1 MLAYSPAGR
10 GEERGER
17 EERERRE
24 DQPTPSPSLCPKV
37 HNPGTGRRRGR
48 CTGTQASEKAPG
60 VPATRPHAPAGTQAW
75 AHAPRART
83 RPHAPVRGGPPGR
96 ERAVV
101 DVDQP
106 TGEFSPP
113 KKDCPATSMLR
124 WWVFYQLGV
133 RRGVQRRVSCDKLY
147 LLWSV
152 CYIANGLW

>member
-17 EERERRE
+17 GERGERTN
-24 DQPTPSPSLCPKV
+24 QPPPPHCVQKYTIQRLA
-37 HNPGTGRRRGR
+37 GGRGG
-48 CTGTQASEKAPG
+48 CTGTHASERAPSAP
-60 VPATRPHAPAGTQAW
+60 VTRTQAHAGTQAW
-75 AHAPRART
+75 ARAQRART